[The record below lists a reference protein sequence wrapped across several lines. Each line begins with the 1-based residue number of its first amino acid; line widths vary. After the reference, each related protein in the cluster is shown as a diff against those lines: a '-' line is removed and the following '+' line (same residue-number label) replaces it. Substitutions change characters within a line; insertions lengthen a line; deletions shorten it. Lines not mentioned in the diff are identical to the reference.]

1 MYICFYIITDFA
13 LIFELVPCKS
23 CQFKN
28 LLTEAG
34 VMHEAGY
41 VDYLEHLVPLLK
53 LDINI
58 LSILHYLGSPLGFC
72 TLIFDLMRNLYI
84 YNACIYIHSI
94 DRWSGGLPA
103 FSFFFFKTDFPTKL
117 YIDLICLF
125 WIYIA
130 FNMLN
135 EDGILF

>member
-1 MYICFYIITDFA
+1 MYICFYIITDFVF
-13 LIFELVPCKS
+13 IFQLVPCKS
-23 CQFKN
+23 YHFNN

-58 LSILHYLGSPLGFC
+58 LSILHYLGSPLGFS

-84 YNACIYIHSI
+84 YIACIYIQSI
-94 DRWSGGLPA
+94 HIKKQQIKRTTMNKNQETQPRINDE
-103 FSFFFFKTDFPTKL
+103 KNT
-117 YIDLICLF
+117 LINK
-125 WIYIA
+125 A
-130 FNMLN
+130 
-135 EDGILF
+135 G